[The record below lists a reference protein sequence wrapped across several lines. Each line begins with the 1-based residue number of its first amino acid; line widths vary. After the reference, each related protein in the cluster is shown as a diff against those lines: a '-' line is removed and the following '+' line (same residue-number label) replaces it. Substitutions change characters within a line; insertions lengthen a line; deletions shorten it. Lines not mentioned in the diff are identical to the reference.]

1 VGGAAESSSAGGGG
15 CKGLKLKHSGRSVW
29 MMGWGG
35 WGGRLN
41 VLETF
46 TWMGVR
52 VRCEFRQLGVPTR
65 RGEAALSIIIIILTT
80 GRNHFQ
86 NWEQGKLN
94 QMSLQ
99 RRIFFFYLFGMG
111 FLFLSI
117 QLYFSLIKAQWK
129 RNSTML

>member
-1 VGGAAESSSAGGGG
+1 
-15 CKGLKLKHSGRSVW
+15 

-86 NWEQGKLN
+86 NWEQGKIKSNELTEEN
-94 QMSLQ
+94 
-99 RRIFFFYLFGMG
+99 FFFLPFWDG
-111 FLFLSI
+111 I
-117 QLYFSLIKAQWK
+117 SLPF
-129 RNSTML
+129 NSTLLFPYQSSVEEELNNAMTG